1 MLENIP
7 NTKTYSLPLLVFYCC
22 ITNDHSYL
30 HIGTTFNISH
40 FLWIWHV
47 LTESSAQGLIKAEIK
62 VSIYLH
68 PHMVVWLGKDPLP
81 RSFKLLAEFPSLQP
95 QDQGLHSGA
104 VSLGWECGRRSCCQC
119 ERLPWGPSH
128 MAPSIDSSQHS
139 CLLISRT
146 VRECFSNT
154 IPSIKESTQLG

>member
-1 MLENIP
+1 MFCMLENIP
-7 NTKTYSLPLLVFYCC
+7 NTKMYSLPLLVFYCC

-81 RSFKLLAEFPSLQP
+81 SSFNCWQNFLPYSPRTKAFILGLSLKVRVWQKELLSVWEAALGSQP
-95 QDQGLHSGA
+95 HGTLH
-104 VSLGWECGRRSCCQC
+104 R
-119 ERLPWGPSH
+119 
-128 MAPSIDSSQHS
+128 
-139 CLLISRT
+139 
-146 VRECFSNT
+146 
-154 IPSIKESTQLG
+154 